1 MPGKLL
7 QHHIAHGVT
16 RVKSFLNH
24 AYHGTRKFL
33 QNVDVY
39 SGMFRRVLSAAQP
52 LLADL
57 GVQEPTNRYAMQA
70 VGAYDQAKSAI
81 VGAHDKAADNYA
93 RIAKAVG

>member
-1 MPGKLL
+1 MRGKLL
-7 QHHIAHGVT
+7 QQHIAHGAT

-52 LLADL
+52 LLTDL

-81 VGAHDKAADNYA
+81 VGAHDKVADNYA

>member
-7 QHHIAHGVT
+7 QHHIAHGAT

-52 LLADL
+52 MLADI
-57 GVQEPTNRYAMQA
+57 GVQDYANKYAMQA

>member
-7 QHHIAHGVT
+7 QNHIAHGAT
-16 RVKSFLNH
+16 RVKSFLTP

-52 LLADL
+52 MLADL
-57 GVQEPTNRYAMQA
+57 GVQDYANKYAMQA
-70 VGAYDQAKSAI
+70 VGAYDQAKQAV
-81 VGAHDKAADNYA
+81 VGAHDNYA
-93 RIAKAVG
+93 RIAKAVGN

>member
-7 QHHIAHGVT
+7 QHHIAQGAT
-16 RVKSFLNH
+16 RVKCFLNH

-52 LLADL
+52 MLADL

-70 VGAYDQAKSAI
+70 VGAYDQAKSTI
-81 VGAHDKAADNYA
+81 VDAHDKAADNYA

>member
-7 QHHIAHGVT
+7 QHHIAHGAT

-70 VGAYDQAKSAI
+70 VGAYDQVKTAI
-81 VGAHDKAADNYA
+81 VGAHDKAAKNYA
-93 RIAKAVG
+93 RLAKAVG